1 MFNKLKTGKPFLPMT
16 QKHQST
22 EVRQKQIV
30 DATRKVIIK
39 YGSEHVT
46 VRRIAKEVGF
56 SEGAIYRH
64 FKSKR
69 AILSLMADHIEESLL
84 RDITAE
90 STTGHTP
97 LETLDLTLRSHLS
110 TLAQRHGV
118 SFQVIAEIIS
128 LGDKKLNKKISDT
141 INKYTDRL
149 KQLISEAVKAGELRN
164 DVDLEGS
171 AMLLFGMIQG
181 LVNVWALSGY
191 SFDLEQRY
199 SVVWGVFREAV
210 IKR

>member
-1 MFNKLKTGKPFLPMT
+1 MT
-16 QKHQST
+16 QKHRST

-30 DATRKVIIK
+30 DAARKVIIK

-69 AILSLMADHIEESLL
+69 DILSLMADHIDDSLL
-84 RDITAE
+84 GDMTGKGA
-90 STTGHTP
+90 TGHMP

-110 TLAQRHGV
+110 TIAQRHGV

-128 LGDKKLNKKISDT
+128 LGDKKLNKKISNT
-141 INKYTDRL
+141 IDKYIDRL
-149 KQLISEAVKAGELRN
+149 KQLISEAVKAGELRD

-191 SFDLEQRY
+191 SFNLEQRY
-199 SVVWGVFREAV
+199 SVVWSVFREAV

>member
-1 MFNKLKTGKPFLPMT
+1 MT
-16 QKHQST
+16 QKHRST
-22 EVRQKQIV
+22 LVRQKQIV
-30 DATRKVIIK
+30 DAARKVIIK

-69 AILSLMADHIEESLL
+69 DILSLLADHIEDSLL
-84 RDITAE
+84 GDITGEGA
-90 STTGHTP
+90 TGHTP

-110 TLAQRHGV
+110 TIAQRHGV

-128 LGDKKLNKKISDT
+128 LGDKKLNKKISNT
-141 INKYTDRL
+141 INKYIDSL
-149 KQLISEAVKAGELRN
+149 KQLISEAVKAGELRD
-164 DVDLEGS
+164 DVDLDGS

-191 SFDLEQRY
+191 SFNLEQRY

>member
-1 MFNKLKTGKPFLPMT
+1 MT
-16 QKHQST
+16 QKHRST
-22 EVRQKQIV
+22 VVRQKQIV
-30 DATRKVIIK
+30 DAARKVIIK

-69 AILSLMADHIEESLL
+69 DILSLLADHIEDSLL
-84 RDITAE
+84 GDITGEGSA
-90 STTGHTP
+90 GHTP

-110 TLAQRHGV
+110 TIAQRHGV

-128 LGDKKLNKKISDT
+128 LGDKKLNKKISNT
-141 INKYTDRL
+141 ISQYIDRL
-149 KQLISEAVKAGELRN
+149 KQLISEAVKAGELRD
-164 DVDLEGS
+164 DVDLDGS

-191 SFDLEQRY
+191 SFNLEQRY
-199 SVVWGVFREAV
+199 SVVWSVFREAV